1 MEMTGRNFPITELF
15 ALPSVRSISEFLS
28 PKCENAASTTA
39 QDRARQAQ
47 AGLSRFRRPANR

>member
-1 MEMTGRNFPITELF
+1 MEMTGRNFAITELF

-28 PKCENAASTTA
+28 PKTETAAPATV

-47 AGLSRFRRPANR
+47 AGFSRFRRPTNR